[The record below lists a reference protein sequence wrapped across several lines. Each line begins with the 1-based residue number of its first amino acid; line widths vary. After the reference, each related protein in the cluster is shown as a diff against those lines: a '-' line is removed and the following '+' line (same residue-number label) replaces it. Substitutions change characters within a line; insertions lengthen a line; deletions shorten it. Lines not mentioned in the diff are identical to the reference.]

1 MGNVQYHR
9 RNDVLILRLP
19 TAVMA
24 PGPLLPGRYCL
35 FVLRSRADF
44 GRPPYLLLE
53 LWVRQLEDEA
63 IGSGSLPALMGFAYG
78 LYCVS
83 RYWRQAHPGTLNTY
97 RWIRVTEGL

>member
-1 MGNVQYHR
+1 MCNIIAGTMSLSFDYQRQSWHL
-9 RNDVLILRLP
+9 VLFYLVG
-19 TAVMA
+19 TV
-24 PGPLLPGRYCL
+24 L